1 MGEHRAIGQEQG
13 TMGNFDWR
21 IWKRHLGSTFALRN
35 SESCPSCE
43 VSASVMSALVVKV
56 KVVRGGGESRSRS
69 KITSKSGKR
78 LTLDRV

>member
-1 MGEHRAIGQEQG
+1 MK
-13 TMGNFDWR
+13 NFDWR
-21 IWKRHLGSTFALRN
+21 IWKRHLGSPFALRN
-35 SESCPSCE
+35 SESCPSYE

-56 KVVRGGGESRSRS
+56 KVVAGAGGGESRSRS